1 MPRRGTAA
9 RDDLAGGGLHDAWA
23 NGQNGGNF
31 REAPRLL
38 GSMGRKTRAVSV
50 ARGHRR
56 RGRSGVGA
64 VAVLGT

>member
-9 RDDLAGGGLHDAWA
+9 RDDLVGGGLHDAWA
-23 NGQNGGNF
+23 NGQNGGNL

-38 GSMGRKTRAVSV
+38 GSMGSKTRAVSV

-56 RGRSGVGA
+56 CGRGGGGA
-64 VAVLGT
+64 AAVLGT